1 MELLRVSVKQLEM
14 AYNCP
19 RKWAYHYLEGVPQVE
34 GEALAVGNA
43 VHRDMKCLI
52 TGAPP
57 KYGPETSIGKMCREL
72 FSNYVKN
79 ESGRHQSEIVKL
91 VKLPEYKLQ
100 VDLRADYLDR
110 PRLKDWKTTGA
121 PSPKATLPVVG
132 GGKKFWALQSLENEF
147 QPNVYSFLLMRDH
160 WRGQVDCVEAQ
171 WCFVSKKFKDGQTP
185 RTWTVE
191 HVFWYEETL
200 AWFEKYVVPTA
211 ELIRSMRE
219 AWTEKQLDSARIV
232 PHNPKA
238 CESAGLFCD
247 AAGHCAFK
255 SSPAMTYRDLNL
267 PVLPEKGKK

>member
-1 MELLRVSVKQLEM
+1 MTDLLRVSVKQLEM

-43 VHRDMKCLI
+43 VHDQMKKLI
-52 TGAPP
+52 LGEPV
-57 KYGPETSIGKMCREL
+57 KYGPETFVGKMCREL

-79 ESGRHQSEIVKL
+79 ESGRHVPEIIKQVQ
-91 VKLPEYKLQ
+91 LPEYRLQ

-110 PRLKDWKTTGA
+110 PTFKDWKTTGA
-121 PSPKATLPVVG
+121 KTKGAKLPVPG
-132 GGKKFWALQSLENEF
+132 GGTKFWCLQSLENDF
-147 QPNVYSFLLMRDH
+147 QANIYAFLLMRDH
-160 WRGQVDCVEAQ
+160 WEGQRELQAQ

-185 RTWTVE
+185 KTWTVE
-191 HVFWYEETL
+191 HTFHWAAAL
-200 AWFEKYVVPTA
+200 SWFETYALPVA

-219 AWTEKQLDSARIV
+219 AWSEKQLDSARIV

-238 CESAGLFCD
+238 CEGQGTFCD

-255 SSPAMTYRDLNL
+255 VSPAMTYQQLLL
-267 PVLPEKGKK
+267 PVFGQKGR